1 MNENV
6 YAQEGM
12 PQSAPSQITLQQVV
26 DALLQGISPNE
37 LVEVGVPMAMV
48 EKALQ
53 VVMQQQ
59 QISQEQAGLAGTVVQ
74 DDTVPQGTPVGMR

>member
-12 PQSAPSQITLQQVV
+12 PQSTPSQITLQQVV